1 MASAS
6 PCASL
11 RLGFLIDST
20 KYSVERA
27 DPAPVKS
34 GPTLPPFPAYMWH
47 VAQPTFPKNNSRPCL
62 LSPFTV
68 AGFFSTLRMYVTTC
82 QISSSV
88 IPTPCC
94 VAPFGGIAVPGTPLL
109 MVLKISASESPC
121 FFGVRVK
128 SGPRPPP
135 RAPSPWQ
142 KAQFARNSNSPSFA
156 TFASS
161 AYGFFPCA
169 AIVEATDTTNV
180 NDRARVATQYRNA
193 QIFISLNSFASSRH
207 SGRPLSNHHF
217 GETIPSGKTQ
227 KIGALINFL
236 QYPLLPAARIERIH

>member
-1 MASAS
+1 MASVS

-20 KYSVERA
+20 RYSVERA
-27 DPAPVKS
+27 VPAPVKS
-34 GPTLPPFPAYMWH
+34 GPTLPPFPANIWH
-47 VAQPTFPKNNSRPCL
+47 VAQPTFPKNNSRPRL

-109 MVLKISASESPC
+109 MVLKISASASPR
-121 FFGVRVK
+121 FFGVRVR

-135 RAPSPWQ
+135 CAPRPWQ
-142 KAQFARNSNSPSFA
+142 KAQFARNCDSP
-156 TFASS
+156 TFAIFASL

-169 AIVEATDTTNV
+169 PA
-180 NDRARVATQYRNA
+180 RNA
-193 QIFISLNSFASSRH
+193 DTASISDSARMAIRWRNAWILIPLTPSHNS
-207 SGRPLSNHHF
+207 
-217 GETIPSGKTQ
+217 ETQAG
-227 KIGALINFL
+227 
-236 QYPLLPAARIERIH
+236 LLPTLEPPFRRNYSIREHARDSRSHKFPATRAIARRTN